1 MKHCLQILQGARP
14 LDGEPVDPTT
24 VITINHPATTV
35 NITPTYIV
43 STGNVEATAGFTL
56 YPNGNMT
63 ASPSSGDDPVDITP
77 PIDIARLVII
87 SGKWSWWCISGP
99 SILLRFEPSSC

>member
-43 STGNVEATAGFTL
+43 STGNVEATAWF
-56 YPNGNMT
+56 Y
-63 ASPSSGDDPVDITP
+63 
-77 PIDIARLVII
+77 VI
-87 SGKWSWWCISGP
+87 P
-99 SILLRFEPSSC
+99 